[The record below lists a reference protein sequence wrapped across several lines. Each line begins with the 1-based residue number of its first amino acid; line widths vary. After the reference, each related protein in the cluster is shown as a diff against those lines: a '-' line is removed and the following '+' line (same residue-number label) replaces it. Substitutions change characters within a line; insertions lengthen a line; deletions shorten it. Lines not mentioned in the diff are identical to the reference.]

1 MAFTSRVVSRAAA
14 RKSAKAGKTG
24 GRNTARSSRTAKVAG
39 RTAVIAAFS
48 VTLVTPDGESV
59 IECDGDTY
67 ILDAAEVCASHTRQ
81 LSQTVTPIHTHIP
94 ASPRSSF
101 PPGSGKR
108 MIATHSSARV
118 VSRAQAEIHGPM
130 WKMPRGKAILTAH
143 PHPNPCVPLLSL
155 VAFCDSRTN
164 TAGGWHRPPVL
175 LPRGRLLVLRGRRL
189 RRRD

>member
-24 GRNTARSSRTAKVAG
+24 GRNTAKSSRTAKVAG

-67 ILDAAEVCASHTRQ
+67 ILDAAEVCASHMRQ
-81 LSQTVTPIHTHIP
+81 RSQTVTPIHTHVP

-101 PPGSGKR
+101 PPGSG
-108 MIATHSSARV
+108 
-118 VSRAQAEIHGPM
+118 
-130 WKMPRGKAILTAH
+130 
-143 PHPNPCVPLLSL
+143 
-155 VAFCDSRTN
+155 
-164 TAGGWHRPPVL
+164 
-175 LPRGRLLVLRGRRL
+175 
-189 RRRD
+189 